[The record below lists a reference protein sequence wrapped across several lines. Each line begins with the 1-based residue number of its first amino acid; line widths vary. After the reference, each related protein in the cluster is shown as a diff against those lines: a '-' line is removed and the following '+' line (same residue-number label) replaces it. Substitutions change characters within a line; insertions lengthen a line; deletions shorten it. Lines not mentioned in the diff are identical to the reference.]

1 MVFGMNVLALVV
13 AGIVGIVA
21 GRRLFPMFFFDV
33 DEFWESVKYTLIP
46 DWVSLF
52 RGEYFHDC
60 HQSFKL
66 SGYIILTVV
75 AAGLSYYGVVELML
89 WLTSN

>member
-1 MVFGMNVLALVV
+1 MDILALVV
-13 AGIVGIVA
+13 AAIVA
-21 GRRLFPMFFFDV
+21 IVSGWRLFPMFFFDV
-33 DEFWESVKYTLIP
+33 DEFWECVQYTLIP

-66 SGYIILTVV
+66 SAYIFLMVV
-75 AAGLSYYGVVELML
+75 AGCLSYYGVVELLL
-89 WLTSN
+89 WMFSN